1 MAGKKM
7 RKMEAGDK
15 GWIAGAKLKSWV
27 LVILGLL
34 GLLQA
39 TGYIDLRQYYFAYV
53 WSIIVLLIGL
63 KKLWWLQKET

>member
-1 MAGKKM
+1 MKKEDAG
-7 RKMEAGDK
+7 
-15 GWIAGAKLKSWV
+15 WVAGAKLKSWV

-39 TGYIDLRQYYFAYV
+39 TSYIDLRPYYFAYV

-63 KKLWWLQKET
+63 KKLWWLNKKT